1 MSDFRDQAWFHSM
14 EHEAGRFV
22 VYVKYMDKEVFA
34 GVPDT
39 IDGEQVVVH
48 FAGAKLATREMFT
61 NNPNA
66 PGAMLKQHVPYK
78 ADPMQILEG
87 LARRADAD
95 GSNDQNTYPDGRPCP
110 YDREIDV
117 SGVVLRDEVDDL
129 SSSEEDKSLSH
140 LIAELDKLERQCGSN
155 TLQDI
160 FYEIHDG
167 NNAVT
172 EWSKRYPD
180 VRKTLEKLYQQYGFD
195 VIYEEM
201 DG

>member
-1 MSDFRDQAWFHSM
+1 LQKDISIMEDFRDQAWFHSM

-39 IDGEQVVVH
+39 IDGEQVVIH

-61 NNPNA
+61 DNLSA
-66 PGAMLKQHVPYK
+66 PGATLKQHVPLGYHSI
-78 ADPMQILEG
+78 PRREG
-87 LARRADAD
+87 NGELPA
-95 GSNDQNTYPDGRPCP
+95 

-117 SGVVLRDEVDDL
+117 SAVVLRDEVDDL

>member
-48 FAGAKLATREMFT
+48 FVGAKLATREMFT

-66 PGAMLKQHVPYK
+66 PGATLKQHVPYK

-95 GSNDQNTYPDGRPCP
+95 GS
-110 YDREIDV
+110 IDH
-117 SGVVLRDEVDDL
+117 SIDEVDDL
-129 SSSEEDKSLSH
+129 TSADEDKSLSH

>member
-1 MSDFRDQAWFHSM
+1 MSDFRDQPWFHSM
-14 EHEAGRFV
+14 EQEASGRFV
-22 VYVKYMDKEVFA
+22 VYVKYMDKEVLT

-39 IDGEQVVVH
+39 IDDKQVVIH
-48 FAGAKLATREMFT
+48 FVGAKLATREMFT
-61 NNPNA
+61 NNPSMR
-66 PGAMLKQHVPYK
+66 PSFVSSEPIVTPVLLPDE
-78 ADPMQILEG
+78 ADKI
-87 LARRADAD
+87 
-95 GSNDQNTYPDGRPCP
+95 N
-110 YDREIDV
+110 
-117 SGVVLRDEVDDL
+117 EVDEL
-129 SSSEEDKSLSH
+129 TSSTDEDKSLSY

-167 NNAVT
+167 INAVT

-180 VRKTLEKLYQQYGFD
+180 VRKTLENLYQEYGFD

>member
-1 MSDFRDQAWFHSM
+1 MSDFRDQPWFHSM
-14 EHEAGRFV
+14 EHEASGRIV
-22 VYVKYMDKEVFA
+22 VYVKYLDKEVLV

-39 IDGEQVVVH
+39 IDGKQVVVH
-48 FAGAKLATREMFT
+48 FVGAKLATREMFT
-61 NNPNA
+61 SNPKTLNTFVVST
-66 PGAMLKQHVPYK
+66 P
-78 ADPMQILEG
+78 LE
-87 LARRADAD
+87 A
-95 GSNDQNTYPDGRPCP
+95 
-110 YDREIDV
+110 EIDV
-117 SGVVLRDEVDDL
+117 SAVVIRDEVDDL
-129 SSSEEDKSLSH
+129 SSAEEEKSLNH

-167 NNAVT
+167 SNSVT

-195 VIYEEM
+195 VIYEEL